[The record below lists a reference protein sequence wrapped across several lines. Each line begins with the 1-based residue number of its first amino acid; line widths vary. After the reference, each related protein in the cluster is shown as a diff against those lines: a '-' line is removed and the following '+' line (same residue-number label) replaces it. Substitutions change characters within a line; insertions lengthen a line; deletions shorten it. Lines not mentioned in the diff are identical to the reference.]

1 MQSEVISAILQLFD
15 FILVFCIVVFA
26 LGITLSLMFK
36 NAEVKNK
43 NLQLY
48 GMFIGL
54 TNKSIVSLSIAT
66 LRYLFIIWCTIGSK
80 EIIPIFLIF
89 LLILCIIYHSINI
102 TPIEMIFDLFNCGI
116 IYTAL
121 LISGI
126 LYNYVM
132 EMNRNIPLLVVS
144 YLLKILVLTYSTYFF
159 FKIINEILK
168 KNKKEQN

>member
-1 MQSEVISAILQLFD
+1 MQSEVISTILQLFD

-26 LGITLSLMFK
+26 LGITLALMFK
-36 NAEVKNK
+36 NAEIKNK

-54 TNKSIVSLSIAT
+54 KNKAIICLSIAT

-80 EIIPIFLIF
+80 ETIPIFLVF
-89 LLILCIIYHSINI
+89 LLILCIIYHAINLS
-102 TPIEMIFDLFNCGI
+102 PLEMILDAFNCGI
-116 IYTAL
+116 IYASL
-121 LISGI
+121 LISNT
-126 LYNYVM
+126 LYNYVI

-144 YLLKILVLTYSTYFF
+144 YLLKILVLIYSTYFF

-168 KNKKEQN
+168 NNKKDE